1 MKIKVDET
9 SYIEI
14 KIGVDKK
21 LILSMRTDKDDRTSY
36 VISMNLDS
44 NKLDT
49 LIAELIS
56 KKNRVK

>member
-1 MKIKVDET
+1 MKLA
-9 SYIEI
+9 IEI